1 MSNLIYETE
10 AQTDEGG
17 RYIKK
22 RQSMNNHIYASGA
35 QTDGE
40 GRFIKQVKEPPKD
53 LEQLGKE
60 VRESIDRQREMAL
73 EIRSALLSIV
83 ATIERQYNLNGR
95 YTSKGE

>member
-17 RYIKK
+17 RL
-22 RQSMNNHIYASGA
+22 
-35 QTDGE
+35 
-40 GRFIKQVKEPPKD
+40 IKQSKEPPKD
-53 LEQLGKE
+53 LEQLEKE